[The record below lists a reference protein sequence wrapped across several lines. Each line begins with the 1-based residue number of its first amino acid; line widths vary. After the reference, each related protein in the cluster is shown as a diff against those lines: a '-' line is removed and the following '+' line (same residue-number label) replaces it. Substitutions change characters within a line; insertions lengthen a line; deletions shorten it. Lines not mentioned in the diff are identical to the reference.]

1 MKIAAYTNSADGS
14 GARRVFFEL
23 IKRLKEK
30 GYEIDLYHLSH
41 AKMKAFPLSDYTN
54 KIYPYKI
61 GESKESRL
69 RPYLLSLVLNFFRKI
84 LFLMRLKHI
93 SKKMSNDINSRNY
106 DVAFFDVCNLLRV
119 SYHFRYLK
127 IPSLLFL
134 QHPKREAFEPAHF
147 MVRKLSYEGDHFLIK
162 IYKTLSLFVYKMD
175 NMLIGRISKL
185 NSQFAS
191 LILTNSYYTREYI
204 YKVYGVLAKVNYPGI
219 DIDKFKPLGL
229 ERKTFVLSVGGIEE
243 TKGFDHIIRALS
255 LIPQVKRPDL
265 IIVAGRKQQGIY
277 DYLVQLARENNI
289 SMKILE
295 KISDDELVRLYNE
308 ALMVVF
314 VPLMEPFGLI
324 PLESNACGTPVIG
337 IREGGIRESI
347 IDGETGILVDRGEQE
362 LVQAITK
369 LIDSQEI
376 REKLGQNG
384 VEYVRKH
391 WTWEKST
398 TLLEKYFQ
406 IVIKDSGE

>member
-41 AKMKAFPLSDYTN
+41 AKMKAFPLSDYAN

-61 GESKESRL
+61 GESKESRF

-295 KISDDELVRLYNE
+295 KIGDDELVRLYNE